1 MSTNT
6 KKTATTKTTKT
17 TTTTTPSTQTGT
29 AAGQTSGL
37 NSGTLSLRVND
48 ANENHHLWNNNGTW
62 WLHYTLH
69 LPDYTKKRVRK
80 SLRTASLDHARK
92 LRDCLLEKNTGA
104 VTNCEK
110 VVPPDGL
117 TA

>member
-6 KKTATTKTTKT
+6 KKTGTTKT
-17 TTTTTPSTQTGT
+17 TTTTTKTSDTQTGT
-29 AAGQTSGL
+29 RAEHTSRL
-37 NSGTLSLRVND
+37 NTGTLSLRVND
-48 ANENHHLWNNNGTW
+48 TNENHHLWNNNGTW

-80 SLRTASLDHARK
+80 SLRTASLNHARK
-92 LRDCLLEKNTGA
+92 LRDHLLEKNTR
-104 VTNCEK
+104 VITNCEK

>member
-6 KKTATTKTTKT
+6 KKTATTKTT
-17 TTTTTPSTQTGT
+17 TTTTTPATGT
-29 AAGQTSGL
+29 PGSPAQIAPAET
-37 NSGTLSLRVND
+37 GTLSLRVRD
-48 ANENHHLWNNNGTW
+48 TNENHHLWNNNGTW

-80 SLRTASLDHARK
+80 SLRTASLTRARE
-92 LRDCLLEKNTGA
+92 LRDGLLEINTGSI
-104 VTNCEK
+104 TNCEK

-117 TA
+117 AA